1 MPSTA
6 LVRPTANSKSGR
18 KRVRAYHSRS
28 LSRLKLPSKKF
39 RPAAVIWSKVPVI
52 VTFGAGGPA
61 GACANTGGASIARM
75 TKASTAVRTLLLI
88 TASSSGGEKHRIP
101 SQHSTPTSPTT
112 PERASASRAITH
124 EQARR
129 RRSLGGPLR
138 EELLESVGDGTEH
151 RDSSPNPSRQQRES
165 SEQRLKDS

>member
-75 TKASTAVRTLLLI
+75 TKANTAVTSHLLI
-88 TASSSGGEKHRIP
+88 TASSNVVSSNQLVAET
-101 SQHSTPTSPTT
+101 Q
-112 PERASASRAITH
+112 
-124 EQARR
+124 RR
-129 RRSLGGPLR
+129 
-138 EELLESVGDGTEH
+138 H
-151 RDSSPNPSRQQRES
+151 HQQL
-165 SEQRLKDS
+165 QPQ